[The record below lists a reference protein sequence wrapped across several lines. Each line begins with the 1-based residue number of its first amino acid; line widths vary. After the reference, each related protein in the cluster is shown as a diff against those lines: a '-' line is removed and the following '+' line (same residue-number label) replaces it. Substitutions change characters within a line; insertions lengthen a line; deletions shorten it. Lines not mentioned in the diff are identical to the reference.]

1 MHRSLSA
8 VGVGG
13 RGRGLSCQQPG
24 SSFHLTNGRDPK
36 GYILRDG
43 QETPAKN
50 SCLALLCVCTVVGLG
65 GEFSQ
70 FKDVQ
75 EPAPGCSGHLEAGRC
90 LAPRHLEWVLGCA
103 HPRAWPRFQE
113 EPHWGPRWRVPP
125 GSPWCAAKWPL
136 SATCRSPWET
146 SGFLGTG
153 SCRLSPGKRRG
164 RGRGGAQAVPEP
176 AGRVDGESC
185 LSSALCSESWKP
197 RGPARPP
204 TLGL

>member
-1 MHRSLSA
+1 M
-8 VGVGG
+8 GG

-24 SSFHLTNGRDPK
+24 SSFHLTNSRDPK

-50 SCLALLCVCTVVGLG
+50 SCLALLCVCAVVGLG

-70 FKDVQ
+70 FEDVR

-90 LAPRHLEWVLGCA
+90 PSRGIWSGCLAVPTPGHSPGSRRN
-103 HPRAWPRFQE
+103 PP
-113 EPHWGPRWRVPP
+113 GPRWRVPP

-136 SATCRSPWET
+136 SATCRSPRGT

-153 SCRLSPGKRRG
+153 SCRLSSGKRRG

-176 AGRVDGESC
+176 AGRVDGESS
-185 LSSALCSESWKP
+185 LSSALCSVVEAQGAS
-197 RGPARPP
+197 
-204 TLGL
+204 

>member
-1 MHRSLSA
+1 M
-8 VGVGG
+8 GG

-24 SSFHLTNGRDPK
+24 SSFHLTNGRNPK
-36 GYILRDG
+36 CYILRDG

-50 SCLALLCVCTVVGLG
+50 FCLALLCVCTVVGSG

-70 FKDVQ
+70 FEDVR
-75 EPAPGCSGHLEAGRC
+75 EPAPGCSRHLEAGRC
-90 LAPRHLEWVLGCA
+90 PALRHLEWVLGCA
-103 HPRAWPRFQE
+103 HPRARPRFQE
-113 EPHWGPRWRVPP
+113 EPHPGPRWRVPP
-125 GSPWCAAKWPL
+125 GSPWYAAKWPL
-136 SATCRSPWET
+136 SATCRSPRET

-153 SCRLSPGKRRG
+153 SCRLSPGKHRG

-176 AGRVDGESC
+176 AGWVDGESS
-185 LSSALCSESWKP
+185 LSSALCSQSWKP